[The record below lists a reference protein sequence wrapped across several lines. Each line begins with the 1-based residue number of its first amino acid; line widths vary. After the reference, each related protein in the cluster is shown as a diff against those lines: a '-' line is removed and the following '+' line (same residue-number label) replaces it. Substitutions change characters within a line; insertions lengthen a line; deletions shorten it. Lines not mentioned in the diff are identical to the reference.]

1 MGILLKFHPE
11 VSVIEEKLRDPR
23 VSGLLKVRA
32 KTMGEYRNAADF
44 MMPSRPMAI
53 LQSAQKNIDSDIA
66 KQTLKDVA
74 DLLRSFHDAWRCG
87 EAAAGSINGHERVS
101 WHLRSHLGRGQGA
114 VYRTPGRCRC
124 GQVHHQRCGA
134 RSRLKLK
141 GNARQFSEW
150 WQQ

>member
-53 LQSAQKNIDSDIA
+53 LQSVQKNIDSDIA

-74 DLLRSFHDAWRCG
+74 DLLRNFEDTCPGEEHEAWRCG
-87 EAAAGSINGHERVS
+87 EAAAGSINGHECIS
-101 WHLRSHLGRGQGA
+101 WHL
-114 VYRTPGRCRC
+114 
-124 GQVHHQRCGA
+124 
-134 RSRLKLK
+134 
-141 GNARQFSEW
+141 
-150 WQQ
+150 